1 MDRVIEKTK
10 TQKLMKYWPHLA
22 GGIALLVVVGWVVFG
37 NHASTLRVSKDELT
51 ISEVKQAEFKDYVR
65 TNGQVLPIQVVQIS
79 PEEGGIVMEKVVE
92 EGSHVKK
99 GDVIVR
105 LSNSNLDLQILN
117 AEAELAEKQNLLR
130 NTQVAM
136 QQDRLNN
143 QTEQAQLDMDTQRK
157 QRTFEQNKR
166 LYGEKLISKED
177 YLQSQEDYQLSAK
190 KRSLVSK
197 RLKQDSIYR
206 TVQMDQMED
215 NLQNMRRN
223 VVLVRQRKDK
233 LEVRSAIDGELGLLD
248 VELGQSISPG
258 QKIGQLN
265 DLSDYKVQAQ
275 IDEHYIDRVRQGLTA
290 TFTRGERLRVGDGTS
305 GIKQYQ
311 LQVRKVYPEVREGK
325 FRCDFIFKGERPE
338 NIRTGQTYY
347 IDLELGQPEQAIII
361 PRGTFFQTTGGQW
374 IFVLSSDGSKAYRRP
389 IRVGR
394 QNPQHYEILEG
405 LEPGERVVTS
415 GYEAFKDNE
424 VLDIK

>member
-1 MDRVIEKTK
+1 MDRVIEKK
-10 TQKLMKYWPHLA
+10 KGFQLRKHGPYVA
-22 GGIALLVVVGWVVFG
+22 GGCLLLTVLGWLVFG
-37 NHASTLRVSKDELT
+37 NHASTLRVTQDELT
-51 ISEVKQAEFKDYVR
+51 ISEVKSAEFKDYVR
-65 TNGQVLPIQVVQIS
+65 TNGQVMPIQVVQIS

-92 EGSHVKK
+92 EGSMVHK

-117 AEAELAEKQNLLR
+117 AESELAEKQNLLR

-143 QTEQAQLDMDTQRK
+143 LTEQAQLDMDTHRK

-166 LYGEKLISKED
+166 LYDAKMINREA
-177 YLQSQEDYQLSAK
+177 YVQSQEDYQLSAQ
-190 KRSLVSK
+190 KRSLVSR
-197 RLKQDSIYR
+197 RLKQDSLYR
-206 TVQMDQMED
+206 SVQMDQMED

-223 VVLVRQRKDK
+223 VMLVRQRKSK
-233 LEVRSAIDGELGLLD
+233 LEVRATATGELGLLD
-248 VELGQSISPG
+248 VELGQSIQPG
-258 QKIGQLN
+258 QMIGQLN

-290 TFTRGERLRVGDGTS
+290 TFTRGD
-305 GIKQYQ
+305 KQYQ

-325 FRCDFIFKGERPE
+325 FRCDFIFRGERPE

-347 IDLELGQPEQAIII
+347 IDLELGQPEQAVLI

-374 IFVLSSDGSKAYRRP
+374 IFVLDKSGSKAYRRN

-394 QNPQHYEILEG
+394 QNPQYYEVLEG

-424 VLDIK
+424 ILVIK